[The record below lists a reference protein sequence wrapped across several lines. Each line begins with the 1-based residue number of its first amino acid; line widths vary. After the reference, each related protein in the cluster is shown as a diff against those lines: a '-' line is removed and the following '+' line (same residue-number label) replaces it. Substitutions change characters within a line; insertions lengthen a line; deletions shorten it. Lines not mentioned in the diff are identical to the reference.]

1 MTKQLYLLRHA
12 KSDWNVPVS
21 DHDRPL
27 NKKGERDSLLIGEW
41 MQRNNLIPDCI
52 ISSHSARTR
61 QTIMNV
67 CLSLDFDSMDIYWK
81 EELYHANH
89 QVLLAE
95 CIKFMNKYDTVMLVA
110 HNPGL
115 DELLEY
121 LCPENELVYTE
132 DAKLMTTAC
141 FAQIELPSDIK
152 NITFQSGKLNQ
163 LVRPSELKKQ

>member
-12 KSDWNVPVS
+12 KSNWDVPVS

-27 NKKGERDSLLIGEW
+27 NNRGQRDSLLVGEW
-41 MQRNNLIPDCI
+41 MQLNNLIPDCV

-61 QTIMNV
+61 ETIMNV
-67 CLSLDFDSMDIYWK
+67 CLSLDFDSMDIYWE

-95 CIKFMNKYDTVMLVA
+95 CIKFMTKYDTVMLVA

-121 LCPENELVYTE
+121 LCLENELIYTK
-132 DAKLMTTAC
+132 DNKLMTTAC
-141 FAQIELPSDIK
+141 FAQIDLPAEI
-152 NITFQSGKLNQ
+152 NEITFQSGKLNQ
-163 LVRPSELKKQ
+163 LIRPSDIKHK

>member
-27 NKKGERDSLLIGEW
+27 NKRGERDSLLVGEW

-67 CLSLDFDSMDIYWK
+67 CLSLDFDSMDIYWE

-95 CIKFMNKYDTVMLVA
+95 CIKFMNKYETVMLVA

-115 DELLEY
+115 DDLMQY
-121 LCPENELVYTE
+121 LCPENELSYTE
-132 DAKLMTTAC
+132 DAKLMTTAS
-141 FAQIELPSDIK
+141 FAQIALPSDIK
-152 NITFQSGKLNQ
+152 DITFESGKLIQ
-163 LVRPSELKKQ
+163 LTRVSELKNK